1 MAAAEERP
9 RPTVPSVIII
19 ERPFEG
25 HHKRSNQRPSTSF
38 SGQGRIEHLAPDT
51 NTKLVTPVTSWS
63 QCRPAGHRCPK
74 MVIADPNDAKNSQHT
89 TIASLKRPIERY

>member
-25 HHKRSNQRPSTSF
+25 HHKRSN
-38 SGQGRIEHLAPDT
+38 
-51 NTKLVTPVTSWS
+51 
-63 QCRPAGHRCPK
+63 
-74 MVIADPNDAKNSQHT
+74 
-89 TIASLKRPIERY
+89 